1 MDKLQ
6 GMEVFV
12 RVVEDGSLSAAADRL
27 GLSAPMVGKHI
38 RALES
43 RLGASVLTRT
53 TRRQRLTEVGRSYY
67 ERCKVILEEV
77 RLAESSAQ
85 AMRAA
90 PRGRLRISAPVSFG
104 THCLAP
110 ALVDYL
116 AAYPEVSAEL
126 VLSDRRV
133 DLVEEEFDVAVRIG
147 PLADSSLVAR
157 PLAPYAMLICAAP
170 AYLAR
175 AGTPATLAD
184 LARHQ
189 CLDFTHWRHRGGW
202 RLGHGEMAAPAAAAS
217 RFECNHGPALR
228 MAALAGFGLVM
239 QPRVLLAGDVAAGR
253 LVSVL
258 EDALPPPMPVNLIY
272 PPDRQQLPKLRTFI
286 DFAVQRFSASLESSV
301 HAG

>member
-1 MDKLQ
+1 M
-6 GMEVFV
+6 
-12 RVVEDGSLSAAADRL
+12 
-27 GLSAPMVGKHI
+27 P
-38 RALES
+38 
-43 RLGASVLTRT
+43 TR
-53 TRRQRLTEVGRSYY
+53 
-67 ERCKVILEEV
+67 
-77 RLAESSAQ
+77 
-85 AMRAA
+85 
-90 PRGRLRISAPVSFG
+90 
-104 THCLAP
+104 
-110 ALVDYL
+110 
-116 AAYPEVSAEL
+116 
-126 VLSDRRV
+126 
-133 DLVEEEFDVAVRIG
+133 
-147 PLADSSLVAR
+147 
-157 PLAPYAMLICAAP
+157 CAAP

-272 PPDRQQLPKLRTFI
+272 PPDRQQLPQLRTFI
-286 DFAVQRFSASLESSV
+286 DFAVQRFGASLESSV